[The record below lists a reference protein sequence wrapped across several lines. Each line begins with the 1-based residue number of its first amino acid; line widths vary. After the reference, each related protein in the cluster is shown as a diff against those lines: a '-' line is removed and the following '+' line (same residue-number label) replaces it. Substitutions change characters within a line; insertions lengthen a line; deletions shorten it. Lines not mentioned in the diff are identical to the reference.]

1 MLFVAAGQQL
11 YHFPSAGNLGLMGD
25 QPDMDRFGAGGAG
38 GHAPFG
44 LPKGVKPLPYPITMS
59 DTTYMV
65 SPPRTAFVPAFA
77 SLQDSVPAESLC
89 SGRLCSDR

>member
-1 MLFVAAGQQL
+1 MLFLAAGQQL

-65 SPPRTAFVPAFA
+65 KSHAVRPPHSKTHGQPTACVQRDCVRTAD
-77 SLQDSVPAESLC
+77 L
-89 SGRLCSDR
+89 R